1 MQKRKRRI
9 SIEVREAFSAYAL
22 LTPWLIGLGMF
33 VLYPLIYSLY
43 MSFQDVRITGD
54 GMVMKPIGMLNYK
67 NAFLLDNQFSAS
79 LVNYLKESL
88 LIIPIIV
95 LFALLVAILL
105 NMKYPGKTLFRAVF
119 FLPVIFAT
127 GQVLT
132 EIFYQGAAGLSI
144 LDQYN
149 IKPYIQMNVP
159 QMFAEPLLAVLDK
172 FVIVLWYSG
181 VQIIIIIAGL
191 QTISKP
197 VYEAAGIDGAS
208 PWETFWKITLPALK
222 PFILLN
228 TIYTIVD
235 LFTFPFSP
243 ILELIKHHMK
253 YTGYGYASALGW
265 IYFSIVFVVIMLV
278 MLFFKRI
285 SRHSDNRR

>member
-1 MQKRKRRI
+1 MQNRKRTLPF
-9 SIEVREAFSAYAL
+9 ELREAFSAYAL

-33 VLYPLIYSLY
+33 VLYPLAYSLF
-43 MSFQDVRITGD
+43 MSFQEVRFTGD
-54 GMVMKPIGMLNYK
+54 GMVMKPIGFLNYK
-67 NAFLLDNQFSAS
+67 NAFLQDNQFSLS
-79 LVNYLKESL
+79 LINYLKETL
-88 LIIPIIV
+88 LIVPIIV
-95 LFALLVAILL
+95 LFALFVGIML
-105 NMKYPGKTLFRAVF
+105 NMKFPGKGLFRAIF

-132 EIFYQGAAGLSI
+132 EIFYQGATGLSI

-149 IKPYIQMNVP
+149 IRPYIENNVP
-159 QMFAEPLLAVLDK
+159 QVFAEPLLAVLNK

-181 VQIIIIIAGL
+181 VQIIIIVAGL
-191 QTISKP
+191 QTIGKP

-208 PWETFWKITLPALK
+208 PWETFWKITLPALT

-228 TIYTIVD
+228 TIYTVVD

-243 ILELIKHHMK
+243 ILDLIKHHMQ

-265 IYFSIVFVVIMLV
+265 TYFSIVFVVILLV
-278 MLFFKRI
+278 LWFFRRI
-285 SRHSDNRR
+285 TRQSSRRR